1 MVAAPAPT
9 TGADNRRR
17 QPAPTTG
24 ADNRR
29 RQPAPTVISEPR
41 RRLPHP
47 TPSINVS
54 THRVP
59 RLATRACEPDT
70 PAHVPSAPGT
80 PRSRRVHST
89 PTGTHRV
96 PRLATRACEPDTPAH
111 VPSAPGT
118 PRSRRVHS
126 TPTGAHAA
134 FTFRAGAFLLR
145 WGCLRLFRRTQ
156 TTPLSWRQH
165 RRRHRRRPYIPVAP
179 RLTTQHSH
187 PLLRRFPWK

>member
-1 MVAAPAPT
+1 MADYTPSKKPLRVPPQVRSPHGSRTSQLTVYRDTAFVVAAPAPT
-9 TGADNRRR
+9 TGADS
-17 QPAPTTG
+17 
-24 ADNRR
+24 RR

-89 PTGTHRV
+89 PTG
-96 PRLATRACEPDTPAH
+96 
-111 VPSAPGT
+111 
-118 PRSRRVHS
+118 
-126 TPTGAHAA
+126 AHAA

-145 WGCLRLFRRTQ
+145 WSCLRLFRRTQ
-156 TTPLSWRQH
+156 PTPLSWRQHRRQH

>member
-1 MVAAPAPT
+1 MPTPGADIRRRHPAPT
-9 TGADNRRR
+9 PGAD
-17 QPAPTTG
+17 T
-24 ADNRR
+24 
-29 RQPAPTVISEPR
+29 R
-41 RRLPHP
+41 RRLSSVNPGADRTTNTEHQRKH
-47 TPSINVS
+47 
-54 THRVP
+54 TH
-59 RLATRACEPDT
+59 L
-70 PAHVPSAPGT
+70 
-80 PRSRRVHST
+80 
-89 PTGTHRV
+89 RV